1 MKVLIYKYARTT
13 TEYIQCGEMQYRGD
27 LHVSLEPITS
37 DSWELV
43 EKKEVEIPGAAEIA
57 ENQTGSQ
64 QLYDSK
70 GRYLTLCITSKGE
83 IYAN

>member
-1 MKVLIYKYARTT
+1 MKVLIYKYERTT
-13 TEYIQCGEMQYRGD
+13 TEYIPFGEMQYQGD

-37 DSWELV
+37 ENWKLV
-43 EKKEVEIPGAAEIA
+43 EKNEVEIPEAAEIA
-57 ENQTGSQ
+57 ENQMCRL
-64 QLYDSK
+64 QLYDAR